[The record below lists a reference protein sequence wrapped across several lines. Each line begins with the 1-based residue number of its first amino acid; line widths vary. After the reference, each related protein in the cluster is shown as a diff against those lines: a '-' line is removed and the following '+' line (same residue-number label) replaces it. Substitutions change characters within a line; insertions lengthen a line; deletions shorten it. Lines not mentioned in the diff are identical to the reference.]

1 MSSSAAPPGTA
12 RWRAHLTLARISNAP
27 TVVTNAL
34 AGSALLGG
42 DLGTAVMVAV
52 AMVLFYTGG
61 MYLNDLLDLEIDRHG
76 RPERPLPS
84 GLISIPEAWAVTA
97 TLFVVGEGLLLLA
110 GGRAPVGGLVLAA
123 LIVLYDA
130 WHKTNAL
137 SPVVMG
143 ATRALVY
150 VTAAL
155 ALTTTPGVSVVVWSI
170 LLAAYTAGLTY
181 VAKTEGRPVKP
192 QSWPARY
199 WPVALVAA
207 PVCFALLGGF
217 GWPVWLA
224 ALALAAWI
232 VHCLGFVYGKSR
244 NIGASVGRMIAGMCL
259 LDAVV
264 LASASAFTWLP
275 LAYAAFVLTLWAQ
288 RHIKGT

>member
-1 MSSSAAPPGTA
+1 MSSSAAVRAAG
-12 RWRAHLTLARISNAP
+12 RWRGHLSLARISNAP

-34 AGSALLGG
+34 AGTALAGG
-42 DLGTAVMVAV
+42 NAGTALTASV
-52 AMVLFYTGG
+52 AMVLFYTAG
-61 MYLNDLLDLEIDRHG
+61 MYLNDLLDVEIDRRE

-84 GLISIPEAWAVTA
+84 GVIPLPEAWAVTA
-97 TLFVVGEGLLLLA
+97 LLFAVGGGLLLLA
-110 GGRAPVGGLVLAA
+110 GGRAPLGGLILTA

-130 WHKTNAL
+130 WHKTNPL

-155 ALTTTPGVSVVVWSI
+155 ALTPTPGAPVIVWAL

-207 PVCFALLGGF
+207 PVLYVVVGGIA
-217 GWPVWLA
+217 WPVWLA
-224 ALALAAWI
+224 ALVLAAWI
-232 VHCLGFVYGKSR
+232 IHCLGFVYGPQR
-244 NIGASVGRMIAGMCL
+244 AIGGAVGRMIAGMCL
-259 LDAVV
+259 LDAAA
-264 LASASAFTWLP
+264 LASAGAYTWLP
-275 LAYAAFVLTLWAQ
+275 AAYAAFVLTLWAQ